1 MRLHFNR
8 IGYSLYGKE
17 QSRRVPSLRAKP
29 GNPGYGFRRARWR
42 DTLENED
49 DRDRCRAVL
58 REAGLQDER
67 IQTIQER
74 VQEVSDVFT
83 ARRLFLGTD
92 ITTCSFL
99 DLIPLSYTIGS
110 ICRYDT
116 NGIK

>member
-74 VQEVSDVFT
+74 VQEVSDVH
-83 ARRLFLGTD
+83 ARVSFDCMSTLFQYRHYD
-92 ITTCSFL
+92 I
-99 DLIPLSYTIGS
+99 LIFRFNSVVLH
-110 ICRYDT
+110 
-116 NGIK
+116 